1 MGIDSNLKIA
11 EHFKIQGSPISIKEF
26 GSGHI
31 NDTYRILTDQV
42 DGPAYLLQ
50 RINNYVFKD
59 VDVLMNNIKKVT
71 EHLQSKMLDSADTSQ
86 QVLTIIPTKD
96 NKLYYVD
103 DADNYWRL
111 MILIDNT
118 RSYDI
123 LETESQAEEGGR
135 AFGNF
140 QALLADLDPSEIDY
154 TIPDFCNI
162 EFRLDNFHKA
172 LEKDLVNR
180 KKDVKTEIEYIVD
193 RETKMNTIL
202 RMAARGELPLRVT
215 HNDTKF
221 NNVLLDQ
228 DDKAQ
233 CVIDLDTVMPGYV
246 AYDFGDAIRT
256 IINKAAEDEA
266 DLSKIQLNIPLFK
279 AYTKG
284 YLETA
289 HQFLTDYEV
298 NSLLQGALLF
308 PYMQSVRF
316 LTDYLEGD
324 IYYKT
329 QHPEHNLQR
338 TRAQLKLAF
347 EVESQ
352 QDKLGEIIQA
362 EAAKYSLISNH
373 K

>member
-1 MGIDSNLKIA
+1 MGINSNLKIA
-11 EHFKIQGSPISIKEF
+11 EHFNIQGTPISIDEF

-31 NDTYRILTDQV
+31 NDTYQILTDQA

-71 EHLQSKMLDSADTSQ
+71 EHLQSKMHDTDTSQ
-86 QVLTIIPTKD
+86 KVLTIIPTKD

-111 MILIDNT
+111 MILINNT

-140 QALLADLDPSEIDY
+140 QALLADLDPTEIDY

-162 EFRLDNFHKA
+162 EFRLKNFHKA
-172 LEKDLVNR
+172 LEKDAVNR
-180 KKDVKTEIEYIVD
+180 KKDVKDEIKYIVD

-202 RMAARGELPLRVT
+202 QMASRGELPLRIT

-221 NNVLLDQ
+221 NNILLDQ
-228 DDKAQ
+228 NDKAQ

-256 IINKAAEDEA
+256 IINRAAEDEA

-289 HQFLTDYEV
+289 HQFLTDNEV
-298 NSLLQGALLF
+298 DSLLQGALLF

-352 QDKLGEIIQA
+352 QHILGEIIQS
-362 EAAKYSLISNH
+362 EAAKYNLVS
-373 K
+373 KQK